1 MKTNGNIAK
10 AAHSKVVESPWETA
24 EINDAYNCVCVC
36 VCLVDHPDCSGWQC
50 FVWFKSFAATRWFS
64 RHEAVGL
71 SLATGRG
78 EELVV
83 CIGPALSCVCVFI
96 E

>member
-1 MKTNGNIAK
+1 MMRTIVN
-10 AAHSKVVESPWETA
+10 
-24 EINDAYNCVCVC
+24 VCV
-36 VCLVDHPDCSGWQC
+36 VMVDHTVCSGWQC

-64 RHEAVGL
+64 CHEAVGL

-83 CIGPALSCVCVFI
+83 CIGPALSCVWLCVCVFI

>member
-1 MKTNGNIAK
+1 MMPAI
-10 AAHSKVVESPWETA
+10 V
-24 EINDAYNCVCVC
+24 YVCV
-36 VCLVDHPDCSGWQC
+36 VMVDHTVCSGWQC

-64 RHEAVGL
+64 CNEAVGL

-83 CIGPALSCVCVFI
+83 CIGPALSCVWLSLCVCVCVCVCVY
-96 E
+96 